1 MTEYE
6 HKTVE
11 TKIGMTK
18 EEIDD
23 LLNRMT
29 NEGWEYLM
37 TLDSYPPRL
46 TFRRKKGLRDL
57 TEGPTETIGGE
68 L

>member
-1 MTEYE
+1 MTDWE

-29 NEGWEYLM
+29 NEGWQYLM
-37 TLDSYPPRL
+37 TIDSYPPRF
-46 TFRRKKGLRDL
+46 TFRRKKTRDL
-57 TEGPTETIGGE
+57 TEGPTESIGGE